1 MNRNKNKDEIKKTT
15 IGGQAL
21 IEGILMRGPEKTSI
35 AVRKPDGIIELKMD
49 DTPTIMS
56 KSQFFKLPFIR
67 GVVALVDSMRLGTN
81 ALMYSA
87 SFYDDETEEKSSGE
101 SFIRKIFKDKTDK
114 IIESFSFVFSILIA
128 MVLFFFI
135 PTFTTSIFKKHINSS
150 LALNLIEGLIRICIF
165 LIYIVS
171 ISKMEE
177 MKRVFQYHGAEH
189 KSIFCYEKGLD
200 LTTENVRIQ
209 SRLHPRCGTSFL
221 FSVMLISIVVLSFF
235 GWPNPIVRIITR
247 ILVLPIIMGI
257 SYEVNRILGRSD
269 SGIAKILVMPGLFI
283 QKIATVKEPSDDQIE
298 VAIEALKA
306 VIPEDPELDQW

>member
-1 MNRNKNKDEIKKTT
+1 MKKTT